1 MFLEMIR
8 AFLIWLGA
16 MTLLVAVIGI
26 GLNWLLYRNWYGET
40 EEQRRERVR
49 RERNAAEDGG
59 LPLHHRARTRRSPS
73 P

>member
-1 MFLEMIR
+1 MFLDIIR

-16 MTLLVAVIGI
+16 MTLLVAVLGI
-26 GLNWLLYRNWYGET
+26 GLNWILYRNWYGET
-40 EEQRRERVR
+40 EAQRRERVR